1 MPKIHIL
8 YYHQYFNTPDMG
20 GSTRS
25 YEIAKRLI
33 KMGFDVSVVTTNRD
47 VKSKRKTYQEEIEG
61 IKVYWLNIPYSNQ
74 MGFLK
79 RILSFLKYAIKSAV
93 IGVRINPDL
102 VFASSTPLTVA
113 LPSLYCSKRKRIP
126 MIFEVRD
133 LWPNVP
139 IAMGI
144 IKNRVIKYLAEYL
157 EKIAYINSA
166 HIIALSPDMKSFIV
180 ELGIQEN
187 KITVIP
193 NAADISLFQEKKD
206 NIISF
211 RSTLN
216 INEKDVVILYAGTF
230 GNVNGCEYIIRL
242 AERLQHNTEIK
253 FLLVGEGKEKEQIIQ
268 IAKEMKLLNN
278 NLFILPPVKK
288 KEIPSF
294 FRHSDLIISTIINI
308 QALEANS
315 ANKVF
320 DGLAAGRAVLINHG
334 GWISKFLE
342 SANAGLQLSWNID
355 DAAAQLNELANNK
368 ELISQMGLNALKL
381 AETQFNRDN
390 LTNKIGEVINSVI
403 KMQKPQ
409 L

>member
-1 MPKIHIL
+1 MSKIHIL

-25 YEIAKRLI
+25 YETARRLI

-47 VKSKRKTYQEEIEG
+47 LKLKGKTYKEEIEG
-61 IKVYWLNIPYSNQ
+61 IKVYWLNIPYSNK

-79 RILSFLKYAIKSAV
+79 RILSFLKYAIKST
-93 IGVRINPDL
+93 ILGVKINPD
-102 VFASSTPLTVA
+102 VIFASSTPLTVA
-113 LPSLYCSKRKRIP
+113 LPALYCSKKKKIP

-157 EKIAYINSA
+157 EKTAYRNSA
-166 HIIALSPDMKSFIV
+166 HIIALSPDMKSYIV
-180 ELGIQEN
+180 ELGIHKN

-193 NAADISLFQEKKD
+193 NAADISLFQEKMD
-206 NIISF
+206 ITVSF

-216 INEKDVVILYAGTF
+216 INEKAVVILYAGTF
-230 GNVNGCEYIIRL
+230 GNVNGCGYIVRL
-242 AERLQHNTEIK
+242 AEKLKDNTEIK

-268 IAKEMKLLNN
+268 IAREMKVLNN

-294 FRHSDLIISTIINI
+294 FRNSNLIISTIINI

-355 DAAAQLNELANNK
+355 DAASQLNELAKNK
-368 ELISQMGLNALKL
+368 ELISKMGQNALNL
-381 AETQFNRDN
+381 AETEFNRDD

-403 KMQKPQ
+403 KIHRSQ